1 MSMFCQQCEQ
11 TFRLKGC
18 DTSGV
23 CGKTPEVAALQ
34 DVLIHAL
41 KGIAVYGWKLR
52 ELEVKDET
60 VDYFVLDGVF
70 ATLTNVNFDSDA
82 LEKMIYATKPI
93 KIQLKEQ
100 FEKVYQEKNGTPYS
114 DGFPSITQW
123 IPAES
128 REGLLDQGKAVG
140 IRANNDLSED
150 IHSLRD
156 ILLYGLKGM
165 SAYAHHAYRLGQ
177 QDEKV
182 TGFVYKALYSLTDES
197 LGMDDLLA
205 LVMECGE
212 ANLKCLEILDRGHTT
227 QFGNPEPTQVKL
239 GYQKGKA
246 IVVSGHEMQDL
257 SLLLEQTKDKGIKV
271 YTHGEMLP
279 GLAYPEFK
287 KYPHF
292 AGHYGSAWQNQQK
305 EFCDLPAAILMTT
318 NCIQEP
324 SMTYSDRM
332 FTTGAV
338 GWPDIKHIP
347 QEASGN
353 KDFTPVIEKALE
365 LEGFKEDNIEK
376 EITIG
381 FAHNAVLGAAEQ
393 VVEAVKGNKI
403 RHFFLI
409 GGCDGARPGRNYFT
423 KYVEAIPDDCLI
435 LTLGCGKNRINRLD
449 YPLVEGLPKLLD
461 CGQCNDA
468 YSAIVIAQA
477 LAKAFD
483 CGVNELPL
491 SLIISWYEQKAVAVL
506 LTLFHLG
513 IKNIKLGPSL
523 PTFISENVLKVLVEK
538 FNIQPITTVEADIQ
552 SVLGKSLEENLQT
565 V

>member
-11 TFRLKGC
+11 TFRMEGC
-18 DTSGV
+18 DSIGV
-23 CGKTPEVAALQ
+23 CGKTPEVATLQ
-34 DVLIHAL
+34 DVLIHSL
-41 KGIAVYGWKLR
+41 KAASIYGWKLR
-52 ELEVKDET
+52 ELGDKDKS
-60 VDYFVLDGVF
+60 VDYFVLESVF
-70 ATLTNVNFDSDA
+70 ATLTNVNFDADD
-82 LEKMIYATKPI
+82 LEKRIYSANRI
-93 KIQLKEQ
+93 KTQLKEQ
-100 FEKVYQEKNGTPYS
+100 FEKLYQEKNGTPYS
-114 DGFPSITQW
+114 DELPSIVHW

-128 REGLLDQGKAVG
+128 REGLLDQGKLVG
-140 IRANNDLSED
+140 IRSNNNLDED

-156 ILLYGLKGM
+156 ILLYGIKGM

-182 TGFVYKALYSLTDES
+182 TGFVYKALYSLSDES

-227 QFGNPEPTQVKL
+227 KFGHPEPTQVKL
-239 GYQKGKA
+239 GYKKGKA
-246 IVVSGHEMQDL
+246 IIISGHEMQDL
-257 SLLLEQTKDKGIKV
+257 ALLLEQTKDKGIKI

-305 EFCDLPAAILMTT
+305 EFDNIPAAILMTT

-324 SMTYSDRM
+324 SMTYSDRI

-338 GWPDIKHIP
+338 AWPNIKHIS
-347 QEASGN
+347 EGTSGS

-365 LEGFKEDNIEK
+365 LEGFTEDNIEK

-381 FAHNAVLGAAEQ
+381 FAHNAVLNAAEL
-393 VVEAVKGNKI
+393 VVDAVKAKKI

-423 KYVEAIPDDCLI
+423 KYAETIPDDCLI

-449 YPLVEGLPKLLD
+449 YPEVAGLPKLLD

-468 YSAIVIAQA
+468 YSAVVIAQT

-483 CGVNELPL
+483 CGVNDLPL

-513 IKNIKLGPSL
+513 IKNIKLGPTL
-523 PTFISENVLKVLVEK
+523 PAFVSKNVLNVLVEK
-538 FNIQPITTVEADIQ
+538 FNIQPITTVEKDIQ
-552 SVLGKSLEENLQT
+552 DALGESLDENLQT
-565 V
+565 A